1 MWVYL
6 MNLVAVIL
14 VESGVHLVA
23 TLLCEIIKL
32 AAAVLALAVPAGDGA
47 EIRNLS

>member
-1 MWVYL
+1 

-14 VESGVHLVA
+14 VDAGVHLVA
-23 TLLCEIIKL
+23 TLLGERIKL

-47 EIRNLS
+47 GIRNSC